1 MSLLDICNGWVHHAQ
16 CPSISVS
23 SISAASHT
31 LSLQAKVLPLNDTYI
46 DSDISCCELLFFA
59 MSYGVAH

>member
-1 MSLLDICNGWVHHAQ
+1 MNSLDIRNRWVHHAQ
-16 CPSISVS
+16 RPSTSVS

-31 LSLQAKVLPLNDTYI
+31 SSLQAKVLPLNDAYV
-46 DSDISCCELLFFA
+46 DSDISCELLFFA